1 MCLVTLIVQVIDLLV
16 TKYLF
21 LAYPDA
27 TPGQITWAKSRSVC
41 NPTLGTLSARALS
54 LHKYMLSMSPKLEA
68 SIHSYIEQ
76 SKDVQ
81 YAQLVVETW
90 NWDPP
95 KPLCDLFEAVMGA
108 VFVDTGFDLQRTFE
122 VLEPLISEV
131 LSVVSPNMPRDPITE
146 LMIWSARSGCI
157 RTKFK

>member
-95 KPLCDLFEAVMGA
+95 EPLSDLFDAVMGA
-108 VFVDTGFDLQRTFE
+108 VSGAPGVDLHTTFD
-122 VLEPLISEV
+122 VLETLIV
-131 LSVVSPNMPRDPITE
+131 RGLSVVGALMPPHTITK
-146 LMIWSARSGCI
+146 R
-157 RTKFK
+157 